1 MGFCERSVN
10 MRNTFRKVFTFI
22 HVYVNTFR
30 KFHESPKHSTNSF
43 VQHNL
48 IEIFRYHKY
57 TSRVW
62 IHHNYYSAYYWTF
75 VSYPYGILWDIWDTF
90 RKVLPNYPWTR
101 HSSILV
107 RVSPKKKESNKN
119 LPLDPCLTFFQNFVQ
134 MNALRMLKASKTSV
148 EQTIITLG
156 YVLRLYD
163 NIICKWLKGS
173 FKFIANYCI

>member
-1 MGFCERSVN
+1 
-10 MRNTFRKVFTFI
+10 MRCLLTWGIRFGKCLRLFTFTWI
-22 HVYVNTFR
+22 RFENFM
-30 KFHESPKHSTNSF
+30 SPKHSTNNF

-48 IEIFRYHKY
+48 IEIFLYHKY

-62 IHHNYYSAYYWTF
+62 IHHNYYSADYWTF

-101 HSSILV
+101 HSSTLV

-134 MNALRMLKASKTSV
+134 MNALRMLKASKESV

-163 NIICKWLKGS
+163 NII
-173 FKFIANYCI
+173 ANGWKEAIGISLDE